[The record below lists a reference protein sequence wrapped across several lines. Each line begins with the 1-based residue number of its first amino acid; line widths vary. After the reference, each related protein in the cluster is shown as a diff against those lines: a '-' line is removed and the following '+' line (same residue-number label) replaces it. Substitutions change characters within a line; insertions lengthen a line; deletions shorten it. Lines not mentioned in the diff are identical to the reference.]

1 MALQFRR
8 GTAADVTSN
17 SFAPAIGEPLYV
29 TDEQQLYIGD
39 GVTEKGIAVG
49 GVSDLSGLSSVELIT
64 ESIGDI
70 SSYSVTSNVVTVTLA
85 LAKGYSVGLIV
96 TIAGTDVSALNNV
109 HTITAIPAANQFSFA
124 LTTPDIATTSITGSV
139 TPSIPDGDF
148 LYWDNAAGKWEN
160 HTPELN
166 DLGDVDLTV
175 AATNGDVLKHNGTAF
190 IAGSADVVEDTTP
203 QLGGDLDVNGNDI
216 VSTTI
221 GDINVA
227 PDGTGELKVK
237 GNATGGSGK
246 ITLNCEVNTHG
257 VTIQGPPHSAAA
269 TYDLVLPNDMGTSGY
284 LLSTD
289 GTSNT
294 SWIAPPATTLNGL
307 TDVNVPSP
315 TDGQVL
321 IYSTTNSRWEAGQA
335 ASQSLHTTFEFD
347 YGGATA
353 VPTGTVAN
361 SNKLGQN
368 YGTWT
373 ALTDAS
379 IGGPSSSTYNP
390 TLTGITF
397 SSSTGEFTGFPAG
410 RYQISCSFN
419 LTINNVTP
427 NFGNSLIMFLFG
439 DNLASTF
446 TYFSNLNEYTPL
458 PYTSYGSAA
467 HNFEVNLQMISVFEE
482 TTAANNRFRVYVDQN
497 MSPSHYVT
505 YSNLN
510 IIKFAD
516 L

>member
-39 GVTEKGIAVG
+39 GVTQKGVAVG
-49 GVSDLSGLSSVELIT
+49 GVSDLSGLSSVSLIT
-64 ESIGDI
+64 QNIGTI
-70 SSYSVTSNVVTVTLA
+70 SSYSVSSNVVTITLA
-85 LAKGYSVGLIV
+85 LGQGYSVGLIV
-96 TIAGTDVSALNNV
+96 TIAGTTVSALNGV

-124 LTTPDIATTSITGSV
+124 LTTPDVTTTSISGSV

-166 DLGDVDLTV
+166 DLSDVNLSV
-175 AATNGDVLKHNGTAF
+175 AATNGDVLKHNGTSF
-190 IAGSADVVEDTTP
+190 VAGSADIVEDTTP

-216 VSTTI
+216 VSTTN

-284 LLSTD
+284 ILSTD

-294 SWIAPPATTLNGL
+294 SWIAPPATTLDGL
-307 TDVNVPSP
+307 TNVNVPSP

-335 ASQSLHTTFEFD
+335 ASQTLHTTFEFD
-347 YGGATA
+347 YGGTA
-353 VPTGTVAN
+353 PTGTVAN

-368 YGTWT
+368 YGTWSEI
-373 ALTDAS
+373 TDAS
-379 IGGPSSSTYNP
+379 ISGPSSSTYNP

-397 SSSTGEFTGFPAG
+397 SSSTGEFTGIPAG
-410 RYQISCSFN
+410 RYQIYCSFT
-419 LTINNVTP
+419 LVINNVTP
-427 NFGNSLIMFLFG
+427 NFGNELIQFLFG
-439 DNLASTF
+439 DNLTSTF
-446 TYFSNLNEYTPL
+446 TYFSELNEYTPL

-467 HNFEVNLQMISVFEE
+467 HSFNQTLQMTAVFEE
-482 TTAANNRFRVYVDQN
+482 TTASNNRLRVYVDQN
-497 MSPSHYVT
+497 MSPSHHVT
-505 YSNLN
+505 FGNLN

>member
-216 VSTTI
+216 VSTTN

-390 TLTGITF
+390 TVTGITF

-505 YSNLN
+505 YSNLS
-510 IIKFAD
+510 IVKFAD